1 MADLLSLNRSSLD
14 KYEPER
20 IESNWLK
27 TGSNSLMSL
36 LAVGVSLYVI
46 YINIQNIGN
55 LKQQ

>member
-46 YINIQNIGN
+46 YINI
-55 LKQQ
+55 